1 MGDSLAA
8 TSTSGVAAEKWY
20 FAYGSNMLADV
31 FISRRKISPL
41 RSEVASIKG
50 HTLCFNIMSIPYVD
64 PAMGGIRKVERKV
77 DREAQGLVADSVFG
91 VAYLLTSEDLR
102 RVIVTEGCVPPTHP
116 PSPAPLCCMGG
127 YRLPLCF
134 VSRGGIAY
142 TIITLEATIQRD
154 GAKVPVVT
162 LIGRHCVSPSY
173 ERLPSER
180 YMVSL

>member
-64 PAMGGIRKVERKV
+64 PAMGGIRRVEGKV

-116 PSPAPLCCMGG
+116 LPPLCAAWGA
-127 YRLPLCF
+127 
-134 VSRGGIAY
+134 IAY
-142 TIITLEATIQRD
+142 HCALFP
-154 GAKVPVVT
+154 GAALHTP
-162 LIGRHCVSPSY
+162 L
-173 ERLPSER
+173 
-180 YMVSL
+180 SLLRPQSKRMGPRFRW